1 MKKINYVN
9 YFTWSF
15 LVLCLFLSSTAFA
28 ASSGIEGMLVD
39 VTDYI
44 SSTLIP
50 AAGILGVGIGGTMY
64 AVGSPRGFDV
74 VKYSAIGAI
83 IGKGGIETVQ
93 ALFF

>member
-1 MKKINYVN
+1 MKKIDYVKC
-9 YFTWSF
+9 FTWSF
-15 LVLCLFLSSTAFA
+15 LTFFLLIATNVFA

-50 AAGILGVGIGGTMY
+50 AAGITGVALGGTMY
-64 AVGSPRGFDV
+64 ALGSPRGFDV
-74 VKYSAIGAI
+74 VKFSVIGVI
-83 IGKGGIETVQ
+83 VGKGGIETVQ